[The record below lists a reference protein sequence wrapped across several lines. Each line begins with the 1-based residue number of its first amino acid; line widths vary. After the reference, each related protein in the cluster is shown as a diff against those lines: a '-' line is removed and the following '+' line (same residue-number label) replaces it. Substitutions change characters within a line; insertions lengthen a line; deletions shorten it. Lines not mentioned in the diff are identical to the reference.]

1 MVGGSSGC
9 GLCPWSKVTAYGTLM
24 YGGLNIILD
33 SMLSIGAFQKEA
45 ILFYAGSPCE
55 LGCKINNEFSS

>member
-1 MVGGSSGC
+1 MIGGSSGC
-9 GLCPWSKVTAYGTLM
+9 GLCPWSKVGAYGILIY

-45 ILFYAGSPCE
+45 ILF
-55 LGCKINNEFSS
+55 